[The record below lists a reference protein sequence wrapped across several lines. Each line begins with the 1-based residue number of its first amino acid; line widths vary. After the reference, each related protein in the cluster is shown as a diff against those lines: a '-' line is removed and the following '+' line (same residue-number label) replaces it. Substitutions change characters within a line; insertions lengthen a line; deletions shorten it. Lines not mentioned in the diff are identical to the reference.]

1 MQLVRFD
8 EVETYEPG
16 GHHGVVNR
24 LLTGRIRGDVDEV
37 SIWHGHLSPGG
48 GSDLHVHDQSVQIY
62 VAVTGTIEVSD
73 GGEPV
78 ELGPGD
84 TAIIPAGEV
93 HDVHNR
99 TEEDATLLV
108 ISAPA
113 LR

>member
-1 MQLVRFD
+1 MQIVRFD

-24 LLTGRIRGDVDEV
+24 LLTGRGRGEVEDV
-37 SIWHGHLSPGG
+37 SIWHGLLSPGG
-48 GSDLHVHDQSVQIY
+48 GSDLHTHDHSVQIY
-62 VAVTGTIEVSD
+62 VAITGTIEVSD
-73 GGEPV
+73 GGSPV
-78 ELGPGD
+78 ALGPGD

-99 TEEDATLLV
+99 TDEDVTLLV